1 MRLLRRKQWV
11 DFALTQIMSYE
22 FWYREVHIV
31 YDLLQIGDDGH
42 PKSRHAF
49 MPPEERRDWS
59 EFPEDMPILPY
70 PRENILVAYFY
81 LLIQVAM
88 KYDEKLGLLV
98 RKAIEEALDG
108 NKKYMFDIR
117 ENYWR
122 YLDNDEDIP
131 LYNHLAQANEDN
143 GLYLNEIYS
152 KFYNQYWDETLDQD
166 SSIDYICKNTLVGFK
181 KNMKELLRQENDD
194 YYDKEYWSEKLEEF
208 FEFFRKKID
217 LLAESWMID
226 LCQHKFM
233 F

>member
-1 MRLLRRKQWV
+1 M
-11 DFALTQIMSYE
+11 
-22 FWYREVHIV
+22 
-31 YDLLQIGDDGH
+31 
-42 PKSRHAF
+42 AF
-49 MPPEERRDWS
+49 PPTLCSILGRS
-59 EFPEDMPILPY
+59 ESIRVPLPAAS
-70 PRENILVAYFY
+70 ITVAN
-81 LLIQVAM
+81 
-88 KYDEKLGLLV
+88 GLFI
-98 RKAIEEALDG
+98 A
-108 NKKYMFDIR
+108 
-117 ENYWR
+117 
-122 YLDNDEDIP
+122 EDIP

-226 LCQHKFM
+226 LCQYKFM